1 MRAVANLNTMSIPY
15 NVDPFMS
22 ARRIALTREVSPSLS
37 RCELTHLSR
46 EPIDLERARAQHR
59 AYEDALRSLG
69 CDVRRVPPEPDLPD
83 SVFVEDTA
91 VVLDEIAVLTRPGA
105 PSRRAEVPSMA
116 AALAS
121 YRECRALE
129 DPATLDGGD
138 VLVVGRTVFVGLS
151 TRTNRD
157 GVSQLTDAL
166 QPFGYSVRPLAVES
180 CLHLKSAVTRVGPS
194 TVLLNPDWVDAG
206 AFRAFDR
213 IHVHPDEP
221 RAANALAVGTA
232 VLYPA
237 AFPRTRERLAGRG
250 LEVRAIDLD
259 ELAKA
264 EGGVTCCCSLVF
276 DAGP

>member
-1 MRAVANLNTMSIPY
+1 MNG
-15 NVDPFMS
+15 
-22 ARRIALTREVSPSLS
+22 ARTHIALTRDVSPRLAE
-37 RCELTHLSR
+37 CELTHLRR
-46 EPIDLERARAQHR
+46 EPIDVERARAQHL

-69 CDVRRVPPEPDLPD
+69 CDVRRLAPEPDLPD
-83 SVFVEDTA
+83 GVFVEDAA

-105 PSRRAEVPSMA
+105 PSRRAEVRSVA

-138 VLVVGRTVFVGLS
+138 VLVIDRHVFVGLS

-157 GVSQLTDAL
+157 GVSQLAGFL
-166 QPFGYSVRPLAVES
+166 QPFGYSVLPLAVES

-194 TVLLNPDWVDAG
+194 TVLLNADWVDKN
-206 AFRAFDR
+206 AFRAYDR
-213 IHVHPDEP
+213 IEVHPDEP
-221 RAANALAVGTA
+221 WGANALAVGTV

-237 AFPRTRERLAGRG
+237 AFPRTRERLTSRG
-250 LEVRAIDLD
+250 LEIQAVDLS